1 MGTKSTVK
9 AIDQIKTNWLGK
21 SEIVMLVS
29 LIAPVELTHLVREV
43 KTHAERWMKDTS
55 KTTEAF
61 FSLTPAKALK
71 LQRRVRG
78 DMVQFRVASCKLVAK
93 GLYVEN

>member
-61 FSLTPAKALK
+61 FFLNTRQGS
-71 LQRRVRG
+71 
-78 DMVQFRVASCKLVAK
+78 
-93 GLYVEN
+93 